1 MINMPSLAFNAAQ
14 EQFAAMVDPDTIA
27 AAVWNRNP
35 LDDKNSPDTYGA
47 MLIAALAN
55 LGQNLYHTGLTQ
67 LGRTQVDVTD
77 KRYLVYRPN
86 NSVLMQFGTKDEN
99 GLPSTESIA
108 ERVPEIPIPLNDP
121 SGITP

>member
-1 MINMPSLAFNAAQ
+1 MPSLAFNAAQ
-14 EQFAAMVDPDTIA
+14 EQFASMVDPETIA

-35 LDDKNSPDTYGA
+35 LDDKTTPDTYGA
-47 MLIAALAN
+47 MLVASLSNI
-55 LGQNLYHTGLTQ
+55 GQNVYHTGLTQ
-67 LGRTQVDVTD
+67 LGRTRVDVTD
-77 KRYLVYRPN
+77 KRYLIYRPN

-108 ERVPEIPIPLNDP
+108 ERVPEAPIPLTDP